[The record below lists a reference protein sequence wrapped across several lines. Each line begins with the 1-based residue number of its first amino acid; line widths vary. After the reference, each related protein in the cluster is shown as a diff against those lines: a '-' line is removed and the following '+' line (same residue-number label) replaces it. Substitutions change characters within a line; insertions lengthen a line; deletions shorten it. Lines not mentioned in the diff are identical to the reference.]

1 VLTHKLCYHENKI
14 EIISLKKETRTKVWI
29 LISNK
34 SNENIITLQK
44 KKTKLNLLKKDK
56 KKSLAFKTEKKKQV
70 NPCKPLKPGLISK
83 TYKPWN
89 HWTWFNQEA

>member
-14 EIISLKKETRTKVWI
+14 EIISLKKEARTKVWI

-44 KKTKLNLLKKDK
+44 KDEAQSLKKRLK
-56 KKSLAFKTEKKKQV
+56 EKF
-70 NPCKPLKPGLISK
+70 S
-83 TYKPWN
+83 
-89 HWTWFNQEA
+89 F